1 MIKDE
6 IQKAIFRALKEQNQ
20 IELKVLRFL
29 SSQIKYEEISKQ
41 KELTD
46 NDVIAVLQKEL
57 KKRKE
62 AIEMFKKGK
71 RDDLVEDEEK
81 QLPVIQRY
89 LPEQLS
95 TEELNHIIDEAIS
108 IADDRS
114 NIGRII
120 GLVMTKTK
128 GRTDGTYVS
137 TLVKQK
143 LVPSS

>member
-20 IELKVLRFL
+20 TELTVLRFL
-29 SSQIKYEEISKQ
+29 SSQIKYEEIAKQ

-46 NDVIAVLQKEL
+46 EEVIAVLQKEL

-62 AIEMFKKGK
+62 EIEMFRKGK
-71 RDDLVEDEEK
+71 RDDLVEEEEK

-95 TEELNHIIDEAIS
+95 EEELVKIINEAILT
-108 IADDRS
+108 IDNKGD
-114 NIGRII
+114 IGRII
-120 GLVMTKTK
+120 GLVMTKVK
-128 GRTDGTYVS
+128 GRADGSLVAS
-137 TLVKQK
+137 LVKQK
-143 LVPSS
+143 LVKH